1 MIKKLGK
8 RREMQIIEQRSQ
20 GFWMEDEVK
29 LTLDRIK
36 HRAQKIMKTMPA
48 IQNISLLES
57 KDRLKRHKT
66 YDKNIIN
73 KKLFEDKHH
82 LP

>member
-1 MIKKLGK
+1 
-8 RREMQIIEQRSQ
+8 
-20 GFWMEDEVK
+20 MEDEVK

-48 IQNISLLES
+48 IQNISQLES
-57 KDRLKRHKT
+57 KDKSKRHKT
-66 YDKNIIN
+66 YDKNIGN
-73 KKLFEDKHH
+73 KKILGDQHH

>member
-20 GFWMEDEVK
+20 GFWMEDDVK

-48 IQNISLLES
+48 IQNIS
-57 KDRLKRHKT
+57 
-66 YDKNIIN
+66 
-73 KKLFEDKHH
+73 
-82 LP
+82 